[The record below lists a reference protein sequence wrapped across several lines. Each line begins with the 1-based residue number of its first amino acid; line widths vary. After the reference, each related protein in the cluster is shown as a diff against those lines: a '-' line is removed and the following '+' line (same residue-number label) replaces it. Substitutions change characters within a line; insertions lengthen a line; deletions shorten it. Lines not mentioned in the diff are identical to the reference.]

1 MNFLFFEFQT
11 DGRPQSGKLK
21 LRKSSLSW
29 FCYEDA
35 QDECVHWKR
44 VRMSDTWMDPARDGL
59 EGLPHK
65 HPDFKKIFVYLFGSL
80 LWHTG
85 LVAQGIWHLS
95 SSTCTGRRILSH
107 WNHQGNSQRSRY
119 YILRKPKKCVVEAW
133 TLRVT
138 VHSFIHSWQIYGVP
152 LGQVLSRY
160 CRKHGEKSLHPLS
173 LQSKSQRQS
182 TAKVCE

>member
-1 MNFLFFEFQT
+1 
-11 DGRPQSGKLK
+11 
-21 LRKSSLSW
+21 
-29 FCYEDA
+29 
-35 QDECVHWKR
+35 
-44 VRMSDTWMDPARDGL
+44 MSDTWMDPARDGL

-138 VHSFIHSWQIYGVP
+138 VHSFIHDKLMEYLWA
-152 LGQVLSRY
+152 R
-160 CRKHGEKSLHPLS
+160 
-173 LQSKSQRQS
+173 
-182 TAKVCE
+182 